1 MIKKFDIYSEPD
13 IYDDQYWWKK
23 DDIEFYKTIIPPR
36 AKALELGAGTGRLA
50 IPLLRHNVDFYGLEL
65 SPTFCNHAN
74 NIISRAYDSD
84 RIIKGDMIDFKLDM
98 DFDYIFIAFNSF
110 LHILTDKDAT
120 ACLQS
125 IYKHLNSGGKFILDI
140 LVPHPHFLYRKKN
153 DELPVMDFKDSKSG
167 ELVEIFEESEYDNES
182 QICNISWIYKYQ
194 KSSKKK
200 VFNYQMRMYYPDTI
214 NRLLIDGGFKIS
226 NMYGDHTMGEFR
238 EDSHLQIYICQ
249 K

>member
-1 MIKKFDIYSEPD
+1 
-13 IYDDQYWWKK
+13 
-23 DDIEFYKTIIPPR
+23 
-36 AKALELGAGTGRLA
+36 
-50 IPLLRHNVDFYGLEL
+50 
-65 SPTFCNHAN
+65 
-74 NIISRAYDSD
+74 
-84 RIIKGDMIDFKLDM
+84 
-98 DFDYIFIAFNSF
+98 
-110 LHILTDKDAT
+110 
-120 ACLQS
+120 
-125 IYKHLNSGGKFILDI
+125 
-140 LVPHPHFLYRKKN
+140 
-153 DELPVMDFKDSKSG
+153 MDFKDSKSG